1 MLLCSIF
8 VIISHIDLGEY
19 HSFNLHGLTKEYTFC
34 NALLHWEEER
44 LRGHEAD
51 GGERG
56 SPQLLQTSHSLFAR
70 GAEAN
75 LVAIGIRTRMK

>member
-8 VIISHIDLGEY
+8 VIISHIGLGEY
-19 HSFNLHGLTKEYTFC
+19 HSFNLHRLTKEYTFC
-34 NALLHWEEER
+34 NALLHWEEEM

-56 SPQLLQTSHSLFAR
+56 SPQLLQTSHSLYSR
-70 GAEAN
+70 EE
-75 LVAIGIRTRMK
+75 RRQTSPPSE

>member
-8 VIISHIDLGEY
+8 VIISHVGLGEY
-19 HSFNLHGLTKEYTFC
+19 HSFNLHRLTKEYTFC
-34 NALLHWEEER
+34 NALLHWEEEM

-56 SPQLLQTSHSLFAR
+56 SPQLLQTSHSLSAR

-75 LVAIGIRTRMK
+75 LAAIGIRTRMK

>member
-8 VIISHIDLGEY
+8 VIISHIGLGEY

-34 NALLHWEEER
+34 NALLHWEEEM

-56 SPQLLQTSHSLFAR
+56 SPQLLQTSHSLSAR

-75 LVAIGIRTRMK
+75 LAAIGIRTRMK

>member
-8 VIISHIDLGEY
+8 VIISHIGLGEC
-19 HSFNLHGLTKEYTFC
+19 HSCNLHGLTKEYTFC

-56 SPQLLQTSHSLFAR
+56 SPQFLQTSDSLFAR

-75 LVAIGIRTRMK
+75 LAAIGIRTRMK